1 MLCLNCTCTPFLDV
15 FNFDEE
21 YDENERKYEQIR
33 KIILDKTGD
42 DEYESNS
49 NQQILMKKIVK
60 LIQQKVNR
68 I

>member
-1 MLCLNCTCTPFLDV
+1 V

>member
-1 MLCLNCTCTPFLDV
+1 MLCLNGTCTPFFHV

-49 NQQILMKKIVK
+49 NSADIDEENSEVDTAEGI
-60 LIQQKVNR
+60 
-68 I
+68 